1 MDIQWLISTCGDRMK
16 QVENVL
22 MDPQFKVSYL
32 ISHQASGSELELPKS
47 LNRLDVKVVHTNS
60 MGLSANRN
68 NALKH
73 ATGSI
78 LVVGDDDIGLKPTY
92 ANRILKTFTDHP
104 DVDVACFQI
113 LTSDTGQPYKKYPK
127 KIKPLTSLKSLKNV
141 SSIEIAFR
149 RKSIEKAQ
157 ICFDERFGLGKPA
170 NCGEEFLFLAN
181 CLRKGLTICF
191 FPMYVVEHPSQSSVN
206 QRAVFEDIKLVVSG
220 AQNYVLFKEMAYVLH
235 VLALIRR
242 APALKREHVSPKRF
256 LQLKNAGC
264 TYIKTNV
271 FELPQT

>member
-1 MDIQWLISTCGDRMK
+1 MDIQWLISTCGDRIK
-16 QVENVL
+16 QVENVV
-22 MDPQFKVSYL
+22 MDPLFKVTYL
-32 ISHQASGSELELPKS
+32 ISHQTTGSKIEVHPS
-47 LNRLDVKVVHTNS
+47 LNRLDVNVVTTNS

-78 LVVGDDDIGLKPTY
+78 LVVGDDDIGLKPIY

-113 LTSDTGQPYKKYPK
+113 LTSDTGQQYKNYPK
-127 KIKPLTSLKSLKNV
+127 KIKRLTSLKSLKNV

-170 NCGEEFLFLAN
+170 NCGEEFIFLAK
-181 CLRKGLTICF
+181 CLRKGLSICF
-191 FPMYVVEHPSQSSVN
+191 FPMYVVEHPSTSSVN
-206 QRAVFEDIKLVVSG
+206 QRPVFEDIKLIVSG
-220 AQNYVLFKEMAYVLH
+220 AQNYVLFGSFAYVLH

-242 APALKREHVSPKRF
+242 LPALKREKVSAKRF